1 MLLLY
6 CCVSNVE
13 LVPKSLFEPQTQ
25 CISRGVLEDQSQQDV
40 YVIIRGDFLSWLT
53 QLGAGYLHN
62 GSGQAAEKENMV
74 AAETMI
80 LGAPEKKKVLKMQP
94 LSKVKGL
101 YKSMFSAEE
110 YGSQYL

>member
-13 LVPKSLFEPQTQ
+13 LVPKSLFKPQTQ
-25 CISRGVLEDQSQQDV
+25 CISRGILEDQSQQDV

-80 LGAPEKKKVLKMQP
+80 LGAPEKKR
-94 LSKVKGL
+94 
-101 YKSMFSAEE
+101 Y
-110 YGSQYL
+110 